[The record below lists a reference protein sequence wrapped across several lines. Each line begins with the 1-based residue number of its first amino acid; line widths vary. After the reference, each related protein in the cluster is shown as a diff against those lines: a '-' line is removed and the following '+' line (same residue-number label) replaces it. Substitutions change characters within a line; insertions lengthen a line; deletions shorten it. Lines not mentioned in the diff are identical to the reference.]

1 MKTLV
6 PLKKAFL
13 KLSLLLAIL
22 NSENAVFA
30 QPITVPELVFTNY
43 ILESGVAGQDG
54 AQYRFT
60 NVIPGTDAVV
70 EIKGR
75 SSASV
80 VLGSIDTSGPGM
92 GYNKAFQ
99 PVLGMNGTAPANTTW
114 SMNFEMRFYKGGTNN
129 SQMITEFNITGI
141 DIDGD
146 GSTLNEWTKMDK
158 VFSIGAAAGT
168 SLTFTNMG
176 NNPEGIDYKIDGI
189 ITNSPD
195 IDTTALNVMATYK
208 YKNKNKISFTIG
220 AKTSSSTTTA
230 GMRLNSLW
238 FKEFTLNTT
247 LPVKL
252 VSFTA
257 TLGKNDKVELK
268 WTTATE
274 INVSHFTVERS
285 TDGTNFNDAGMVFA
299 YGNTNTNSNY
309 VLSDNI
315 SNLQSSIIY
324 YRLRSVDIDG
334 KSEYSDTRIIR
345 INKQTENKVTLVTYP
360 NPVTNELRITIP
372 ANWQNKKVVY
382 EVFNANGQTARKI
395 EATASSQTE
404 TVNVSNLNS
413 GLYIVKVTCEGQT
426 AQQKIVKQ

>member
-1 MKTLV
+1 MKTFVLFIAATFALVTVKAQFTENFDATTISNLTSNCWILSGVTTTTQNGEAISANSIYTLPPVNPGTKVDIYTPILNFTSASTTITFDYRLTQSLNGNATRSIQVGLVNLFGVVVTSNTITMGAGTTTDVKQFQHTFSSVVPGNYRVFLRIMGAYGNGSVRLVLDNFQVSGATLSISSGGCILV
-6 PLKKAFL
+6 P
-13 KLSLLLAIL
+13 
-22 NSENAVFA
+22 
-30 QPITVPELVFTNY
+30 
-43 ILESGVAGQDG
+43 
-54 AQYRFT
+54 
-60 NVIPGTDAVV
+60 
-70 EIKGR
+70 
-75 SSASV
+75 
-80 VLGSIDTSGPGM
+80 
-92 GYNKAFQ
+92 
-99 PVLGMNGTAPANTTW
+99 
-114 SMNFEMRFYKGGTNN
+114 
-129 SQMITEFNITGI
+129 
-141 DIDGD
+141 
-146 GSTLNEWTKMDK
+146 
-158 VFSIGAAAGT
+158 
-168 SLTFTNMG
+168 
-176 NNPEGIDYKIDGI
+176 I
-189 ITNSPD
+189 IE
-195 IDTTALNVMATYK
+195 
-208 YKNKNKISFTIG
+208 TI
-220 AKTSSSTTTA
+220 
-230 GMRLNSLW
+230 
-238 FKEFTLNTT
+238 

-257 TLGKNDKVELK
+257 TLNSNKVDLK
-268 WTTATE
+268 WITATE

-299 YGNTNTNSNY
+299 YGNTSTNSNY

-315 SNLQSSIIY
+315 SNMQSSIIY